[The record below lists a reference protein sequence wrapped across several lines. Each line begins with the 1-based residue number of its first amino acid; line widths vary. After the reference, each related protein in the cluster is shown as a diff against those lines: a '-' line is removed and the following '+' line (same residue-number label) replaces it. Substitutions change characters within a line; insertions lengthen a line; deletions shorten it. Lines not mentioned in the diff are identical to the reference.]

1 MDEGDRKQANVG
13 SLKKG
18 NYVIIDGVA
27 CTVKDVQTSRPGKH
41 GHAKCR
47 VEAVAMI
54 GDQKKIMVAPAHDK
68 ISVPI
73 ITKHSAQVLSISNNV
88 ANVMDMESYENFDL
102 KIPDELKSQV
112 GEGKEVVYWR
122 ILGEKI
128 MKQMK

>member
-1 MDEGDRKQANVG
+1 MDEGDKKQTHVG

-18 NYVIIDGVA
+18 NYVIIDGLA

-47 VEAVAMI
+47 VEAITMM
-54 GDQKKIMVAPAHDK
+54 GDQKKIIVAPSHDK

-73 ITKHSAQVLSISNNV
+73 ITKHSAQVLSINNDV
-88 ANVMDMESYENFDL
+88 VNLMDMDTYENFDL

-112 GEGKEVVYWR
+112 HEGKEIVYWK
-122 ILGEKI
+122 ILGEKV
-128 MKQMK
+128 MKQVK